1 MALKFDDTEIAFK
14 SKTNHDL
21 KSAKML
27 FNMVSSNSMVKFGRW
42 FTNIAFSIHL
52 PVKGII
58 KKTIFK
64 QFCGGENIQECE
76 KTIAILNKY
85 GVGTILDYSVE
96 GKEGDDDLDS
106 TMLEIIATI
115 KKAGSSMAI
124 PFSVFKPTGI
134 AQFSI
139 LEKANEGI
147 NNLNEKELK
156 AYNNI
161 AERFDTICKAAYDL
175 DVPLFIDAEDSWV
188 QKTID
193 RLCENMMGKY
203 NTEKVVIY
211 TTLQF
216 YRWDRLDYL
225 KYLHKKAKE
234 NSCKIGVKLVRGAYM
249 EKERERANDMGYKD
263 PIQPTKEATD
273 NDYDLALKYCV
284 ENLEDISIC
293 AGTHNEDSSQF
304 LADLMRKKGVDKTDK
319 RIYFAQLLGM
329 SDHISF
335 NLSSEK
341 YNVAK
346 YVPYG
351 PIKEVLPYLIRRA
364 EENTSVAGQTSRE
377 LSLIQ
382 KEIRRRRSSR

>member
-1 MALKFDDTEIAFK
+1 MALKFDNTEIAFK
-14 SKTNHDL
+14 SKSSHDL
-21 KSAKML
+21 KSAKLL
-27 FNMVSSNSMVKFGRW
+27 FNMVSSSSMVRLGR
-42 FTNIAFSIHL
+42 FLTNVAFSIQL
-52 PVKGII
+52 PIKGII

-64 QFCGGENIQECE
+64 QFCGGENIKECE
-76 KTIAILNKY
+76 KTITTLNKY

-96 GKEGDDDLDS
+96 GKEGEDDLDS
-106 TMLEIIATI
+106 TVLEIIATI

-139 LEKANEGI
+139 LENANEG
-147 NNLNEKELK
+147 LNKLTEKELI
-156 AYNNI
+156 AYHNI
-161 AERFDTICKAAYDL
+161 EERFDTICKAAYEL
-175 DVPLFIDAEDSWV
+175 DVPLFIDAEDSWI
-188 QKTID
+188 QNTID
-193 RLCENMMGKY
+193 RLCEKMMFKY

-211 TTLQF
+211 TTIQF

-225 KYLHKKAKE
+225 KELHKKAKE
-234 NSCKIGVKLVRGAYM
+234 NNFKIGVKLVRGAYM
-249 EKERERANDMGYKD
+249 EKERERATEMGYKD
-263 PIQPTKEATD
+263 PIHITKEATD
-273 NDYDLALKYCV
+273 NDYDLALEYCV

-304 LADLMRKKGVDKTDK
+304 LANLMLKNGVEKTDQ

-335 NLSSEK
+335 NLSNEK

-351 PIKEVLPYLIRRA
+351 PVKEVLPYLIRRA

-382 KEIRRRRSSR
+382 REIRRRRG

>member
-1 MALKFDDTEIAFK
+1 MALKFDNTEIAFK
-14 SKTNHDL
+14 SKTSYDL
-21 KSAKML
+21 KSAKVL
-27 FNMVSSNSMVKFGRW
+27 FNMMSSNSMVKFGRW

-64 QFCGGENIQECE
+64 QFCGGESIKECE
-76 KTIAILNKY
+76 KIIATLNKY

-106 TMLEIIATI
+106 TVLEIIATI

-147 NNLNEKELK
+147 NNLNEKELE
-156 AYNNI
+156 AYNKI
-161 AERFDTICKAAYDL
+161 AERFDTICKAAYEL
-175 DVPLFIDAEDSWV
+175 DVPLFIDAEDSWI

-225 KYLHKKAKE
+225 KDLHKKAKE
-234 NSCKIGVKLVRGAYM
+234 NNCKIGVKLVRGAYM

-304 LADLMRKKGVDKTDK
+304 LADLMRKIGVDKTDK

-351 PIKEVLPYLIRRA
+351 PVNEVLPYLIRRA

-382 KEIRRRRSSR
+382 KEIRRRRT

>member
-1 MALKFDDTEIAFK
+1 MALKFDNTEIAFK
-14 SKTNHDL
+14 SKTSYDL
-21 KSAKML
+21 KSAQVL
-27 FNMVSSNSMVKFGRW
+27 FNMMSSNSMVKFGRW

-64 QFCGGENIQECE
+64 QFCGGESIKECE
-76 KTIAILNKY
+76 KIIATLNKY

-106 TMLEIIATI
+106 TVVEIIATI
-115 KKAGSSMAI
+115 KKAGGSMAI

-147 NNLNEKELK
+147 NNLNEKELE
-156 AYNNI
+156 AYNKI
-161 AERFDTICKAAYDL
+161 VERFDTICKAAYEL
-175 DVPLFIDAEDSWV
+175 DVPLFIDAEDSWI

-225 KYLHKKAKE
+225 KDLHKNAKE
-234 NSCKIGVKLVRGAYM
+234 NNCKIGVKLVRGAYM

-304 LADLMRKKGVDKTDK
+304 LADLMRKIGVDKTDK

-351 PIKEVLPYLIRRA
+351 PVNEVLPYLIRRA

-382 KEIRRRRSSR
+382 KEIRRRRT

>member
-1 MALKFDDTEIAFK
+1 MALKFDNTEIAFK
-14 SKTNHDL
+14 SKSSHDL
-21 KSAKML
+21 KRAKLL
-27 FNMVSSNSMVKFGRW
+27 FNMVSNSSMVRIGRW
-42 FTNIAFSIHL
+42 LTDVAFSIQL
-52 PVKGII
+52 PIKGII
-58 KKTIFK
+58 KSTIFK
-64 QFCGGENIQECE
+64 QFCGGENIKECE
-76 KTIAILNKY
+76 KTITTLNKY

-96 GKEGDDDLDS
+96 GKEREDDLDS
-106 TMLEIIATI
+106 TVLEIIATI
-115 KKAGSSMAI
+115 EKADSSMAI

-139 LEKANEGI
+139 LENANEG
-147 NNLNEKELK
+147 LNKLTEKELK
-156 AYNNI
+156 AYNNVT
-161 AERFDTICKAAYDL
+161 ERFDAICKAAYEL
-175 DVPLFIDAEDSWV
+175 DVPLFIDAEDSWI

-193 RLCENMMGKY
+193 RLCENMMAKY

-225 KYLHKKAKE
+225 KDLHKKAKE
-234 NSCKIGVKLVRGAYM
+234 NNFKIGVKLVRGAYM
-249 EKERERANDMGYKD
+249 EKERERATEMGYKD
-263 PIQPTKEATD
+263 PIHITKEATD
-273 NDYDLALKYCV
+273 NDYDLALEYCV

-304 LADLMRKKGVDKTDK
+304 LANLMLKNGVEKTDQ

-335 NLSSEK
+335 NLSNEK

-351 PIKEVLPYLIRRA
+351 PVKEVLPYLIRRA

-382 KEIRRRRSSR
+382 REIRRRRG

>member
-64 QFCGGENIQECE
+64 QFCGGENIKECE
-76 KTIAILNKY
+76 KTIDTLNKY

-106 TMLEIIATI
+106 TVLEIIATI

-304 LADLMRKKGVDKTDK
+304 LADLMRKNGVDKTDK

-382 KEIRRRRSSR
+382 KEIRRRRG

>member
-1 MALKFDDTEIAFK
+1 MPI
-14 SKTNHDL
+14 
-21 KSAKML
+21 
-27 FNMVSSNSMVKFGRW
+27 
-42 FTNIAFSIHL
+42 
-52 PVKGII
+52 KGII

-64 QFCGGENIQECE
+64 QFCGGESIKECE
-76 KTIAILNKY
+76 KTITTLNKY

-147 NNLNEKELK
+147 SNLNEKELL

-161 AERFDTICKAAYDL
+161 EERFNTICKAAYEL
-175 DVPLFIDAEDSWV
+175 DVPLFIDAEDSWI

-193 RLCENMMGKY
+193 RLCENMMAKY
-203 NTEKVVIY
+203 NTKKVVIY

-225 KYLHKKAKE
+225 KDLHNKAKE
-234 NSCKIGVKLVRGAYM
+234 NNCKIGVKLVRGAYM

-284 ENLEDISIC
+284 ENIEDISIC
-293 AGTHNEDSSQF
+293 AGTHNEDSSQY
-304 LADLMRKKGVDKTDK
+304 LANLMQKHGVEKTDK

-335 NLSSEK
+335 NLSSER

-351 PIKEVLPYLIRRA
+351 PVKEVLPYLIRRA

-377 LSLIQ
+377 LLLIQ
-382 KEIRRRRSSR
+382 KEIRRRRSSK

>member
-1 MALKFDDTEIAFK
+1 MALKFDNTEIAFK
-14 SKTNHDL
+14 SKSSHDL
-21 KSAKML
+21 KRAKLL
-27 FNMVSSNSMVKFGRW
+27 FNMVSNSSMVRIGRW
-42 FTNIAFSIHL
+42 LTNVAFSIQL
-52 PVKGII
+52 PIKGII
-58 KKTIFK
+58 KSTIFK
-64 QFCGGENIQECE
+64 QFCGGENIKECE
-76 KTIAILNKY
+76 KTITTLNKY

-96 GKEGDDDLDS
+96 GKEGEDDLDA
-106 TMLEIIATI
+106 TVLEIIATI
-115 KKAGSSMAI
+115 KKAGSNMAI

-139 LEKANEGI
+139 LEKANDGI
-147 NNLNEKELK
+147 NKLSQKELI

-161 AERFDTICKAAYDL
+161 EERFDTICKAAYEL
-175 DVPLFIDAEDSWV
+175 DVPLFIDAEDSWI
-188 QKTID
+188 QNTID
-193 RLCENMMGKY
+193 RLCEKMMVKY

-211 TTLQF
+211 TTIQC

-225 KYLHKKAKE
+225 KGLHKKAKE
-234 NSCKIGVKLVRGAYM
+234 NNCKIGVKLVRGAYM
-249 EKERERANDMGYKD
+249 EKERERATDMGYKD
-263 PIQPTKEATD
+263 PIHITKEATD
-273 NDYDLALKYCV
+273 NDYDLALEYCV

-304 LADLMRKKGVDKTDK
+304 LADLMLKNGVEKTDK

-335 NLSSEK
+335 NLSNEK

-351 PIKEVLPYLIRRA
+351 PVKEVLPYLIRRA

-382 KEIRRRRSSR
+382 REIRRRRG